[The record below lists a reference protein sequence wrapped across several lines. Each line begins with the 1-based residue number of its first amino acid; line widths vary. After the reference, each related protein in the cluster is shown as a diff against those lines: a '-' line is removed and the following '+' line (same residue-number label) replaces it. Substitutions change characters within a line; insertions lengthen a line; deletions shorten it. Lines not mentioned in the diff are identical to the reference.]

1 MLVYRSR
8 GSVSDARYI
17 LGMGNLLINLTF
29 QRVAIFVTFCMFVLY
44 KMNTVSLYDTAPWD
58 VSRWCR
64 LVVGTDV
71 ADVPRDFWLIIF
83 CNQAVFL
90 LCHIINTLNHDMQSG
105 ASQSKIQIWLFP
117 TDCPSGTHR
126 DNINDCVSCPIG
138 TYMDR
143 PNREGN
149 CIECPQM
156 TTTKEEGSVSK
167 EECASEYA
175 HKDGRESSFSQLFRA
190 IGGTTG
196 FGTWEDNDASFVLT
210 GFSR

>member
-1 MLVYRSR
+1 M
-8 GSVSDARYI
+8 YI
-17 LGMGNLLINLTF
+17 LGMGTLLNNLTF

-44 KMNTVSLYDTAPWD
+44 KRHTGSLYDIAPWD

-64 LVVGTDV
+64 LVVGTAV
-71 ADVPRDFWLIIF
+71 ADVHRDFWLIIF
-83 CNQAVFL
+83 CDQAVNYYAISSP
-90 LCHIINTLNHDMQSG
+90 HHDMQSG

-126 DNINDCVSCPIG
+126 DNVNDCVSCPIG

-167 EECASEYA
+167 EDCASEYA
-175 HKDGRESSFSQLFRA
+175 HKDGRESSYSQLCCA
-190 IGGTTG
+190 IGGTAS